1 MSDETPTPEATPT
14 ESAAGF
20 FQRWLSQ
27 LKPDPTSSDPRKLG
41 KWGGIVL
48 GAYLAIALVVGMYWS
63 RTPDHFDV
71 RENATR
77 YAAATNQDVV
87 TGTTTVAAL
96 QEVIRTL
103 LEKPGG
109 YLHNDLFPPGVW
121 LDNMPNWEYGLLV
134 QSRDLARA
142 LREVLSRSQSQSKT
156 SSCAHLW
163 PLNFWVWGHTLV
175 DDKFPLG
182 MLGRFLDSIK
192 DAISFAQFFGDKR
205 NVKGIRGGLKALR
218 KTFAEMLDT
227 AIELRKVINK
237 IYNFIKGHLVVL
249 AQDEVLTPFE
259 YYNQKV
265 FDRLQVAY
273 QQKLCVVGLEEYLLY
288 LEFFV

>member
-14 ESAAGF
+14 ESSAGF

-27 LKPDPTSSDPRKLG
+27 LKPDPASSDPRKLG

-121 LDNMPNWEYGLLV
+121 LDNMPNWEYGVLV

-142 LREVLSRSQSQSKT
+142 LREVLSRSQSQSKEDVDLT
-156 SSCAHLW
+156 LAE
-163 PLNFWVWGHTLV
+163 PRINFQSKSWILPASESEYR
-175 DDKFPLG
+175 DAL
-182 MLGRFLDSIK
+182 RFLEAYRARLAATGEDS
-192 DAISFAQFFGDKR
+192 AQFYAGNAD
-205 NVKGIRGGLKALR
+205 
-218 KTFAEMLDT
+218 
-227 AIELRKVINK
+227 
-237 IYNFIKGHLVVL
+237 
-249 AQDEVLTPFE
+249 
-259 YYNQKV
+259 
-265 FDRLQVAY
+265 
-273 QQKLCVVGLEEYLLY
+273 
-288 LEFFV
+288 